1 MRRQYLRGK
10 IAKKNQLRASFI
22 DTKETP
28 CDMFY
33 SHDGGCNTDLR
44 MLHYHLSSPKFT
56 WEGASKPSLPS
67 FLYELID
74 RGYDI
79 TTFEMSIQ
87 KLDTSDLYKVNLNQ
101 RMKKILS

>member
-1 MRRQYLRGK
+1 MRRRYYKGK
-10 IAKKNQLRASFI
+10 VAKKNQLRASFI

-33 SHDGGCNTDLR
+33 SHNGGCNTDLR
-44 MLHYHLSSPKFT
+44 MLHYHLGSPKFT
-56 WEGASKPSLPS
+56 WEGVSKPSLPS

-79 TTFEMSIQ
+79 TTFEMSIE
-87 KLDTSDLYKVNLNQ
+87 KLDVTDSYKVNLNQ
-101 RMKKILS
+101 RMKKALK